1 MRLAS
6 LLVVV
11 VACTPS
17 SKQAPAPATQPVT
30 SAGGD
35 TSRSLVYASG
45 EATFEGPAFKNA
57 CAADADCKVGGCSS
71 EICTAEEGVNSA
83 CVVHAD
89 QARDATCGCVKGDC
103 VWYRAASTA
112 PVEAQGGGGAAQG
125 MPCADGKCA
134 AGLECVAYYG
144 IAGPR
149 GPQFTSCEIRCGMAG
164 KGCPEGQ
171 KCITIADGPGQ
182 VCRPPQ

>member
-1 MRLAS
+1 MVRQTCDGSPACAGVARAQTRAASAATRRDTPRHCSRLRGMRLAS

-57 CAADADCKVGGCSS
+57 CAADTD
-71 EICTAEEGVNSA
+71 
-83 CVVHAD
+83 
-89 QARDATCGCVKGDC
+89 
-103 VWYRAASTA
+103 
-112 PVEAQGGGGAAQG
+112 
-125 MPCADGKCA
+125 
-134 AGLECVAYYG
+134 
-144 IAGPR
+144 
-149 GPQFTSCEIRCGMAG
+149 
-164 KGCPEGQ
+164 
-171 KCITIADGPGQ
+171 
-182 VCRPPQ
+182 